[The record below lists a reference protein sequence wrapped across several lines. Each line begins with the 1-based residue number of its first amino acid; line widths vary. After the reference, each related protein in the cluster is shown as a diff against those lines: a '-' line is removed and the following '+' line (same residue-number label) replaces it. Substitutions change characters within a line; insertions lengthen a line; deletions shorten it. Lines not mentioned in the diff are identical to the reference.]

1 MRESDALNLG
11 QCGRLMVCVATL
23 DSLGKSSD
31 SDHRSFYA
39 AFAEQSRMSTA
50 ETQLPIC
57 SNCREKTI
65 CTKKLPKSGT
75 ITGENENNL
84 DRKRTVKNALAPID
98 FVI

>member
-57 SNCREKTI
+57 CWPHQLQRENDLYKETSKI
-65 CTKKLPKSGT
+65 GNDHGGK
-75 ITGENENNL
+75 
-84 DRKRTVKNALAPID
+84 
-98 FVI
+98 

>member
-39 AFAEQSRMSTA
+39 AFAECPPPRCNYLSAVGRT
-50 ETQLPIC
+50 
-57 SNCREKTI
+57 NCREK
-65 CTKKLPKSGT
+65 TKKLPKSGT

>member
-57 SNCREKTI
+57 TNCRVKKV
-65 CTKKLPKSGT
+65 CTKKLPNRERSRGKMKIIS
-75 ITGENENNL
+75 TGNG
-84 DRKRTVKNALAPID
+84 P
-98 FVI
+98 

>member
-1 MRESDALNLG
+1 
-11 QCGRLMVCVATL
+11 MVCVATL

-57 SNCREKTI
+57 TNCREKK
-65 CTKKLPKSGT
+65 TKKLPKSGT

-84 DRKRTVKNALAPID
+84 DRKRTVKNALEPID